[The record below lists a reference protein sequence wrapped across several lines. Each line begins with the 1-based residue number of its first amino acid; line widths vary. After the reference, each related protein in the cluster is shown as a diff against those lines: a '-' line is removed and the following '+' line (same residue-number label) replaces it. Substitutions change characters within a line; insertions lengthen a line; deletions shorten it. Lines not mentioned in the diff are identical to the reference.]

1 MKTKILV
8 IAIAAGV
15 GIAIGFL
22 TNINRSGPSDVATG
36 QSNPPSKVAP
46 KIPVMEAQV
55 AGEGQSQVT
64 QEISSN
70 VQVEAT
76 APTDETNSDQPLV
89 INGYVVQDPMARAAL
104 SFVGADP
111 DADAYWM
118 AAINDPNLPSE
129 ERKDLIEDLNEDGLM
144 DPKHPGPQDAPLIA
158 ARIELIENLAPYA
171 IDEADADAFAEADKD
186 LVRMLNGRAPQ

>member
-1 MKTKILV
+1 MKTKVLV

-15 GIAIGFL
+15 GITIGFL
-22 TNINRSGPSDVATG
+22 TNINRSGPSDVTTG
-36 QSNPPSKVAP
+36 QSKLPSKVAP
-46 KIPVMEAQV
+46 KIPAMETQI
-55 AGEGQSQVT
+55 AGEGQSQVIGG
-64 QEISSN
+64 ISSN
-70 VQVEAT
+70 VKVEAT
-76 APTDETNSDQPLV
+76 APTNEANSDRPLV

-158 ARIELIENLAPYA
+158 ARIKLIENLAPYA
-171 IDEADADAFAEADKD
+171 MDQADADAFTEAEKD
-186 LVRMLNGRAPQ
+186 LLGMLNGQAPQ

>member
-15 GIAIGFL
+15 GITIGFL
-22 TNINRSGPSDVATG
+22 TNINRSRPSDVAMV
-36 QSNPPSKVAP
+36 QSKPSQTPSEAASTIPKVANN
-46 KIPVMEAQV
+46 
-55 AGEGQSQVT
+55 GQSQVI
-64 QEISSN
+64 EGISSN

-76 APTDETNSDQPLV
+76 DPTNEANSDQPLV

-171 IDEADADAFAEADKD
+171 MDQADADAFTEAEKD
-186 LVRMLNGRAPQ
+186 LLGMLNGQAPQ